1 MKFGTSLY
9 CQNYPDWDR
18 FNAGQFGPGPAIP
31 DHVKVLEDVKVGE
44 LADDLGF
51 DRIWSIEHHFTPY
64 TMVPSV
70 TQFLAYFA
78 GKVKNAGVGT
88 MVIVL
93 PWHEPLRVAEQI
105 ALLDILLQG
114 RSFAIG
120 FGRGAARR
128 EFEGLR
134 IPMSES
140 RDRFV
145 ESAKI
150 VKMAL
155 TQERFSYDGEF
166 YKIPEISIRPQPMNK
181 NLTDNMYC
189 AAQSRQSVNMAADA
203 DLRLIV
209 VPQKDWDEYSDD
221 IRVYNIRRREQGME
235 ARRPIVGCN
244 VYCTNDLDDAQE
256 TFWDAVH
263 DHAMSAI
270 HHYELDEPEH
280 FKEVGGYD
288 HYAEAAYRIR
298 DGGAGS
304 RHTHSH
310 TQIWGTPEM
319 CLEAIREIQGKT
331 HPEEMYG
338 VFKFGAMP
346 LEKSIESMKLFAK
359 EVLPEIHKDQLMD
372 PL

>member
-18 FNAGQFGPGPAIP
+18 FNAGQFGPGPATP

-155 TQERFSYDGEF
+155 SQERFSYDGEF

-280 FKEVGGYD
+280 LQRGGRLRPLRRGRLQDSRRRGRLQAYPQPHPD
-288 HYAEAAYRIR
+288 MGHPGNVLRGHPGNPGEDPPRGDVRRLQVRGHAPGKVHRKHEALWPKRCFR
-298 DGGAGS
+298 
-304 RHTHSH
+304 RFT
-310 TQIWGTPEM
+310 
-319 CLEAIREIQGKT
+319 KT
-331 HPEEMYG
+331 N
-338 VFKFGAMP
+338 
-346 LEKSIESMKLFAK
+346 
-359 EVLPEIHKDQLMD
+359 
-372 PL
+372 

>member
-18 FNAGQFGPGPAIP
+18 YMAGNFGPGPEIP
-31 DHVKVLEDVKVGE
+31 DHVKVLEDVSVGR

-51 DRIWSIEHHFTPY
+51 DRIWTIEHHFTPY
-64 TMVPSV
+64 TMVPSA
-70 TQFLAYFA
+70 TLFLSYFV
-78 GKVKNAGVGT
+78 GKVKTAGIGT

-105 ALLDILLQG
+105 AMLDILLEG

-134 IPMSES
+134 IPMGES
-140 RDRFV
+140 RARFV
-145 ESAKI
+145 EAAKI

-155 TQERFSYDGEF
+155 SQERFSYDGEF
-166 YKIPEISIRPQPMNK
+166 YQIPEISIRPQPMSK
-181 NLTDNMYC
+181 DLTDRMYC

-209 VPQKDWDEYSDD
+209 VPQKDWDEYSED
-221 IRVYNIRRREQGME
+221 IRVYNARRREAGKD

-244 VYCTNDLDDAQE
+244 VYCTNNMDEVDE
-256 TFWDAVH
+256 VFWSAVR
-263 DHAMSAI
+263 DHAVSAI
-270 HHYELDEPEH
+270 NHYELDEPEH

-288 HYAEAAYRIR
+288 HYAEAAYRIKE
-298 DGGAGS
+298 GGAAS

-310 TQIWGTPEM
+310 TQIYGTPEM
-319 CLEAIREIQGKT
+319 CIEAIREIQDKT

-346 LEKSIESMKLFAK
+346 LEKSKASMELFAK
-359 EVLPEIHKDQLMD
+359 EVLPVIHKDKLMD

>member
-1 MKFGTSLY
+1 MKFGVSLY
-9 CQNYPDWDR
+9 CQNFPDWDR
-18 FNAGQFGPGPAIP
+18 FNAGKFGPGPETP
-31 DHVKVLEDVKVGE
+31 DHVKVLEDVSVGE

-51 DRIWSIEHHFTPY
+51 DRIWTIEHHFTPY
-64 TMVPSV
+64 TMVPSA
-70 TQFLAYFA
+70 TLFLSYFA
-78 GKVKNAGVGT
+78 GRVKNAGIGT

-93 PWHEPLRVAEQI
+93 PWHERLRVAEQI
-105 ALLDILLQG
+105 AMLDILLKG

-140 RDRFV
+140 RARFI

-166 YKIPEISIRPQPMNK
+166 YKIPEISVRPQPMSK
-181 NLTDNMYC
+181 DLTDRMYC
-189 AAQSRQSVNMAADA
+189 AAQSRQSVQMAADA
-203 DLRLIV
+203 DLNLIV
-209 VPQKDWDEYSDD
+209 VPQKAWEDYADD
-221 IRVYNIRRREQGME
+221 VRVYNGLRREAGKE

-244 VYCTNDLDDAQE
+244 VYCSNDLEDAKE
-256 TFWDAVH
+256 VFWDAVH
-263 DHAMSAI
+263 AHAVSAVN
-270 HHYELDEPEH
+270 HYELDEPEH
-280 FKEVGGYD
+280 FKEVGGYEQ
-288 HYAEAAYRIR
+288 YAEAAYRIQE
-298 DGGAGS
+298 GGAAA
-304 RHTHSH
+304 RHAYSH

-319 CLEAIREIQGKT
+319 CLEAIQQIQDQT

-338 VFKFGAMP
+338 VFKFGEMP
-346 LEKSIESMKLFAK
+346 LEKSKASMELFAR
-359 EVLPEIHKDQLMD
+359 EALPQVHKDRLLD